1 MLEILMYFTNTS
13 MTTCTVAMD
22 TTYHVVTMVTVYGWG
37 KVLYNLLL
45 GLSLIEADFRIIYY
59 RSYNDLL

>member
-1 MLEILMYFTNTS
+1 
-13 MTTCTVAMD
+13 MTTCTVAID

-45 GLSLIEADFRIIYY
+45 GLTLIEADFRIIYY